1 MVLSLHERRVI
12 ADMERSLSEED
23 PRLSKRLASFGR
35 TYPEPMQPPPRAEGP
50 PPEWSG
56 GRRAGR
62 FTVWSIALALTLLCA
77 ALALSAAGLLAAATV
92 AALAG
97 VGFWAVYR
105 RQRRRQ
111 REGIPQGPIRG
122 G

>member
-12 ADMERSLSEED
+12 ADMERSLSQED
-23 PRLSKRLASFGR
+23 PRLSKKLANFGR
-35 TYPEPMQPPPRAEGP
+35 THPEPLPPAPSVEAP
-50 PPEWSG
+50 PADRTG

-62 FTVWSIALALTLLCA
+62 FTVWSIALALTLLSA
-77 ALALSAAGLLAAATV
+77 ALALSAAGLLGAGIV

-97 VGFWAVYR
+97 VVCWAVYR

-111 REGIPQGPIRG
+111 RDVPPGGERG